1 MEDEVVS
8 RLSVKLENIVRV
20 VKAEKMVKMVKL
32 VKIVDNHAC
41 ILLSIKNTL

>member
-1 MEDEVVS
+1 MS